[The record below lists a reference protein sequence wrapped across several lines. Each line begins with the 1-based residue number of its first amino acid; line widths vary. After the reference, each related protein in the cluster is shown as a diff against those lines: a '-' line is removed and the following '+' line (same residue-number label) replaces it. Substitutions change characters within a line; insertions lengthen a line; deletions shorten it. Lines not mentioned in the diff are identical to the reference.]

1 MTDSLKSS
9 RPLFSSILSNQ
20 YFLNSI
26 FFVLS
31 FWVLNQVAYL
41 YEVAENVSVFY
52 PPSGFAMLLIYLF
65 GAKYLPVYFIAI
77 IIGGLPQRDVL
88 NYGLDMLAPD
98 LRQFFIYGTAGLLLR
113 KKTFKEQVLD
123 TKFFHFFILTSIA
136 TALFSSAIFIFK
148 SLELN
153 SLFSLER
160 INSVASF
167 FVGNLTGA
175 LMALPIFV
183 FYMALR
189 SFLWK
194 SSIIRT

>member
-123 TKFFHFFILTSIA
+123 TKFVTIQRPNQFLA
-136 TALFSSAIFIFK
+136 
-148 SLELN
+148 
-153 SLFSLER
+153 
-160 INSVASF
+160 AS
-167 FVGNLTGA
+167 
-175 LMALPIFV
+175 PE
-183 FYMALR
+183 
-189 SFLWK
+189 
-194 SSIIRT
+194 